1 MKREFKQANTMT
13 YYVQEVLQANPFIEL
28 CNWGISCGVRAP
40 IYIHSS
46 FFFFFSHRKGQ
57 KEGAVLFLLL
67 LRFALLNCWDV
78 ILVCKLTMKDDTF
91 DQGQRDLNISYPC
104 MCNLTAE

>member
-40 IYIHSS
+40 IHIHSS
-46 FFFFFSHRKGQ
+46 FFFFFSIERGRK
-57 KEGAVLFLLL
+57 KEPFCFCCFL
-67 LRFALLNCWDV
+67 
-78 ILVCKLTMKDDTF
+78 
-91 DQGQRDLNISYPC
+91 DLPFRI
-104 MCNLTAE
+104 AEM

>member
-40 IYIHSS
+40 IHIHSS
-46 FFFFFSHRKGQ
+46 FFFFFHRKGQ

-67 LRFALLNCWDV
+67 LRFALSNC
-78 ILVCKLTMKDDTF
+78 
-91 DQGQRDLNISYPC
+91 
-104 MCNLTAE
+104 

>member
-1 MKREFKQANTMT
+1 MKREFKQANKMT
-13 YYVQEVLQANPFIEL
+13 YYVQEALQANPFIEL

-40 IYIHSS
+40 IHIHS
-46 FFFFFSHRKGQ
+46 FFFHRKGQ

-67 LRFALLNCWDV
+67 LRFALLNRWDV
-78 ILVCKLTMKDDTF
+78 ILVCKLTMKDDTL

-104 MCNLTAE
+104 MYNLTAE